1 MSGTEQQLVA
11 NENGSVDL
19 YFNGSKKLETTNT
32 GVVVTGILTANN
44 VSVASSVTADK
55 FYGNGSGLTGIT
67 ADGVGAIGGLTIKNQ
82 NGSVVGTAGS
92 VSTIDFNG
100 STGITVTATSGAAG
114 IATVAITGFTT
125 SVGTFNASSG
135 VATIDSFAYATED
148 YKVAEYTL
156 HFTNGSNIQAQKLLV
171 MQDGSTAYSQE
182 FAVMSSGSQL
192 VSLDAII
199 SGANVL
205 VRATP
210 ETGVSGTTT
219 FRWRRIVQE

>member
-1 MSGTEQQLVA
+1 MCGSGGGTLRVMSGTEHQLVA
-11 NENGSVDL
+11 NENDSVDL
-19 YFNGSKKLETTNT
+19 YFNGSKKFETTNT
-32 GVVVTGILTANN
+32 GAVVTGILTATSFSGDGSNLSN
-44 VSVASSVTADK
+44 V
-55 FYGNGSGLTGIT
+55 
-67 ADGVGAIGGLTIKNQ
+67 
-82 NGSVVGTAGS
+82 
-92 VSTIDFNG
+92 
-100 STGITVTATSGAAG
+100 
-114 IATVAITGFTT
+114 GFTT

-156 HFTNGSNIQAQKLLV
+156 HFTNGSDIQAQKLLV
-171 MQDGSTAYSQE
+171 MQDGTTAYSQE